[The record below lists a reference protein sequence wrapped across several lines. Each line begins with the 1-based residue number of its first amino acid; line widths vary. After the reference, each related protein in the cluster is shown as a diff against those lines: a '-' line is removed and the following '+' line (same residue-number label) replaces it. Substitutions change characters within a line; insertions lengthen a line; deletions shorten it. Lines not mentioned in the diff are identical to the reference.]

1 MPGFDGTGPAGLG
14 PMTGRGNGYC
24 ILKKTG
30 TGGRS
35 LIGFAGLAGRPTLS
49 GPAGPALERQELLT
63 RLYGLRWRILMLKQ
77 SVFTVN
83 RDQGG
88 T

>member
-24 ILKKTG
+24 VLRKTG
-30 TGGRS
+30 TGDGP
-35 LIGFAGLAGRPTLS
+35 LIGFAGLSGCPILSGRP
-49 GPAGPALERQELLT
+49 GPVLDRHQIRT
-63 RLYGLRWRILMLKQ
+63 RLRGLQWRIRMLQQ
-77 SVFTVN
+77 SLFTVN